1 MKWINGQWMHRT
13 VFAVAALWISL
24 AGVSGQPP
32 AVPPAQGLDPFG
44 ARTMS
49 LDDLEYINSFEEF
62 VYNPMAKLKY
72 TRPDAP
78 PAPLF
83 EPYDPLVGMSPATA
97 TSRLAR
103 ANRTIFQLPVVEARV
118 GEEFIVPLVLESGGP
133 VSAFVAWVGYDPAIV
148 QGLDVTTPKDLNWDL
163 TDNLDPDPARPGQG
177 RIVAVQVS
185 LEPKKTLGELTY
197 FRFKALAPGTTR
209 LSAYQFDASDPTFHS
224 VRCVIRDGMIR
235 VLP

>member
-1 MKWINGQWMHRT
+1 MKWINGQWMRRT
-13 VFAVAALWISL
+13 VFAAAALWISL

-44 ARTMS
+44 ARSMS
-49 LDDLEYINSFEEF
+49 LDDLQYINSFEEF
-62 VYNPMAKLKY
+62 VYNPVAKLKY
-72 TRPDAP
+72 TRPDVP

-83 EPYDPLVGMSPATA
+83 EPYDPLVGMSPASA
-97 TSRLAR
+97 TSRIAR
-103 ANRTIFQLPVVEARV
+103 TDRTVFYLPVVEARV
-118 GEEFIVPLVLESGGP
+118 GEEFTLPLVMESGGP

-148 QGLDVTTPKDLNWDL
+148 EGIRVTTPKDLNWDL
-163 TDNLDPDPARPGQG
+163 TDNLEPDPARPAQG

-185 LEPKKTLGELTY
+185 LEPKKTPGDLTY

-224 VRCVIRDGMIR
+224 VRCVIRDGMVR